1 MSCAVTALQASMVAR
16 PCVTS
21 AACVLLWYGFGTAYA
36 ASTSCPAT
44 GATLGGSQGFLR
56 SGSCLEPCTMH
67 LRGGGQHGGR
77 QQQRRDPPELR
88 GLGCSQVAWVHQ
100 RKKAATFGPEGPAWG

>member
-21 AACVLLWYGFGTAYA
+21 AACVLLWYGLGAAYA

-44 GATLGGSQGFLR
+44 GATLGGSQGSEVWVVDGTVRNALA
-56 SGSCLEPCTMH
+56 
-67 LRGGGQHGGR
+67 GR
-77 QQQRRDPPELR
+77 QPARR
-88 GLGCSQVAWVHQ
+88 
-100 RKKAATFGPEGPAWG
+100 AATAEAGSV